1 MQLEA
6 KVKEHELMETML
18 RNQVKELEVAR
29 ASDQQ
34 EKLAMQRSLS
44 ESMTKASA
52 PVDEATVLLGTMQ
65 EQVRSGVE
73 RDHTLEDKVRR
84 LQNDLIEAK
93 ESAVDMELENEGLK
107 QRVTSLEQGQLKLE
121 EEQME
126 TLEDKIRQLGN
137 ELIDAKEAAVDL
149 EEENKEL
156 QRRVIEYESG
166 GGPSLEDVQEL
177 TRKLADAEAKI
188 SQLEGKGKASGGFTT
203 TSSSILRPLAP
214 SAAAAAAPYGSY
226 AARKLGASPTTSTAT
241 TASTTPYRTS
251 SYGISSAPYPY
262 VSSAYGSSS
271 YDYYSSLAGQSVSS
285 AVYPM
290 YSVQA
295 ATACGTY
302 GYPYAY
308 GYAAAAD
315 YTSTLGYTSGAAYP
329 SVVATG
335 RYLSI

>member
-107 QRVTSLEQGQLKLE
+107 QRVTSLEQVSHRLCTG
-121 EEQME
+121 
-126 TLEDKIRQLGN
+126 LGF
-137 ELIDAKEAAVDL
+137 AMGAFG
-149 EEENKEL
+149 
-156 QRRVIEYESG
+156 RVWG
-166 GGPSLEDVQEL
+166 RG
-177 TRKLADAEAKI
+177 
-188 SQLEGKGKASGGFTT
+188 
-203 TSSSILRPLAP
+203 
-214 SAAAAAAPYGSY
+214 
-226 AARKLGASPTTSTAT
+226 LGCALPVRWMVHWS
-241 TASTTPYRTS
+241 
-251 SYGISSAPYPY
+251 
-262 VSSAYGSSS
+262 
-271 YDYYSSLAGQSVSS
+271 
-285 AVYPM
+285 M
-290 YSVQA
+290 HW
-295 ATACGTY
+295 
-302 GYPYAY
+302 
-308 GYAAAAD
+308 
-315 YTSTLGYTSGAAYP
+315 
-329 SVVATG
+329 VVH
-335 RYLSI
+335 